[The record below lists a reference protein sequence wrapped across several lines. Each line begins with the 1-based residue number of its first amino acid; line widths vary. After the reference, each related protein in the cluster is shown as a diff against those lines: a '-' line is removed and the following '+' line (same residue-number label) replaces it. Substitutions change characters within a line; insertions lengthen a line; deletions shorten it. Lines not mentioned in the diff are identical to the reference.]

1 MVRKTGGTDS
11 LRTHYGLLL
20 GLNKSWEVT
29 NVVLNQDAGS
39 VTITVE
45 FADLSGVCALCGA
58 KCELLD
64 RLHEQR
70 WRHADTME
78 FETILV
84 ARIPRVNCI
93 KCSVKVVDVSWNDTH
108 ARFTPIQ

>member
-1 MVRKTGGTDS
+1 MAEADS
-11 LRTHYGLLL
+11 LRVHYGLLL
-20 GLNKSWEVT
+20 GLSKSWEVT

-45 FADLSGVCALCGA
+45 FADLSGLCTVCGA

-64 RLHEQR
+64 ELQEQR
-70 WRHADTME
+70 WRHADTMK

-84 ARIPRVNCI
+84 ARIPRVHCE
-93 KCSVKVVDVSWNDTH
+93 KCGVKVIDVSWKDTH
-108 ARFTPIQ
+108 ARFTPIH